1 MVFWFSLS
9 KTDNCRIA
17 GLEWLFK
24 SSNME
29 FLRDLWG
36 FLRERRKW
44 WLLPLI
50 LVILLIGV
58 LIIFA
63 ESSAVGSF
71 IYTLF

>member
-1 MVFWFSLS
+1 
-9 KTDNCRIA
+9 
-17 GLEWLFK
+17 
-24 SSNME
+24 ME
-29 FLRDLWG
+29 FLRDLWQ
-36 FLRERRKW
+36 FMRERRKW

-50 LVILLIGV
+50 VIVLLVGV